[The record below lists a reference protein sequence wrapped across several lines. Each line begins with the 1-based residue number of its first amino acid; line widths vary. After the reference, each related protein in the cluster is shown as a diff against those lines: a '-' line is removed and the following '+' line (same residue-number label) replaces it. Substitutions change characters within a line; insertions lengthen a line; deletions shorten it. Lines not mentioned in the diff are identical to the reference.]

1 MNLKLNAVAPET
13 KFTIQRIIF
22 LLLAL
27 FLLNGF
33 STVNTP
39 AESGKIAYAS
49 ANAIYKMNAD
59 GTSVQQLTFTDSTQ
73 RDFSPVWSPNGTKI
87 AFVRSTA
94 SQQESPNSGGGG
106 GDGGGDWEWEWIP
119 SDPVYYTV
127 YTYSLYTMDYNGA
140 NLTLIRNSSS
150 FINDL
155 TWSPDGTRLAY
166 VQGADTTY
174 MGVFQ
179 TCGGG
184 SSIYIVDAV
193 AGGVASQLAAA
204 VNGIDPSWSRDGAK
218 IFYAVNNSE
227 ENFGIYSLN
236 LSDNSIQ
243 RWTYDG
249 AAPAD
254 PEISPDGSKIVY
266 ATGYAEQECLFG
278 NMSTMGP
285 TRMYTYRGSLILYN
299 IAQESYQMLTSSAS
313 SPTWNPNGTVILYVN
328 SGGSS
333 GSEGDVGQE
342 LTTITATGSNQLRI
356 QNVQPEESGSW
367 SP

>member
-1 MNLKLNAVAPET
+1 MNLKSNAVAPEANSPI
-13 KFTIQRIIF
+13 KRIIF
-22 LLLAL
+22 LFLAL

-33 STVNTP
+33 SALNIP

-59 GTSVQQLTFTDSTQ
+59 GTSVQQLTFTGSNQ

-94 SQQESPNSGGGG
+94 TQEETTGGG
-106 GDGGGDWEWEWIP
+106 GDGGDGDWEWIP
-119 SDPVYYTV
+119 SDPTYYTV
-127 YTYSLYTMDYNGA
+127 YSYSLYTMDYNGA
-140 NLTLIRNSSS
+140 NLTLIRNSPT

-155 TWSPDGTRLAY
+155 TWSPDGTKLAY

-179 TCGGG
+179 TCGG
-184 SSIYIVDAV
+184 SSNIYIADAI
-193 AGGVASQLAAA
+193 AGGAASQVTAA
-204 VNGIDPSWSRDGAK
+204 VNGIDPSWSRDGTK
-218 IFYAVNNSE
+218 IFYAVNNSA
-227 ENFGIYSLN
+227 ENFGIYSVK
-236 LSDNSIQ
+236 LSDNSVQ

-285 TRMYTYRGSLILYN
+285 TRMYTYRGSLILYD
-299 IAQESYQMLTSSAS
+299 IAQNSYQMLTSSAS
-313 SPTWNPNGTVILYVN
+313 SPTWNPSGTVILYVN
-328 SGGSS
+328 SGGSY
-333 GSEGDVGQE
+333 GAEGDTGQE
-342 LTTITATGSNQLRI
+342 LTTITATGYNQMRI
-356 QNVQPEESGSW
+356 QNVQTEESGSW
-367 SP
+367 SH

>member
-1 MNLKLNAVAPET
+1 M
-13 KFTIQRIIF
+13 RIIF
-22 LLLAL
+22 LFLAL

-33 STVNTP
+33 AAVNAS
-39 AESGKIAYAS
+39 AENGKIAYAS

-59 GTSVQQLTFTDSTQ
+59 GTSVQQLTFTDSAQ

-94 SQQESPNSGGGG
+94 TQQESTPTG
-106 GDGGGDWEWEWIP
+106 GDGGGEWEWIP
-119 SDPVYYTV
+119 SDPVYITV
-127 YTYSLYTMDYNGA
+127 YTYSIYTMDYNGA
-140 NLTLIRNSSS
+140 NLTLVRNSAA

-155 TWSPDGTRLAY
+155 TWSPDGTKLAY

-179 TCGGG
+179 TCGGD
-184 SSIYIVDAV
+184 SHIYIVEAI
-193 AGGVASQLAAA
+193 AGGAASRVSAA
-204 VNGIDPSWSRDGAK
+204 VNGIDPSWSRDGTK

-227 ENFGIYSLN
+227 ENYGIYSLN
-236 LSDNSIQ
+236 LSDNSVH

-254 PEISPDGSKIVY
+254 PEISPDGTKIVY
-266 ATGYAEQECLFG
+266 AAGYAEQECLFG

-299 IAQESYQMLTSSAS
+299 ITQNSYQMLTSGAS
-313 SPTWNPNGTVILYVN
+313 SPTWNPNGTLILYVN

-333 GSEGDVGQE
+333 GAEGDVGQE
-342 LTTITATGSNQLRI
+342 LTTITATGYNQMRI
-356 QNVQPEESGSW
+356 QNVQTEESGSW
-367 SP
+367 SH